1 MHQGAIIHEFGDARN
16 VVELERYSLAPL
28 AANNVRI
35 RMTVR
40 AINPSDLITIS
51 GAYRSRTQLPFLP
64 GFEGVGVVEDLGT
77 QISGIMRGARVIPI
91 GSAGAWQ
98 EVKDS
103 EAAWCLQ
110 VPDGIDD
117 EQAAMSYVNPMT
129 AWVMLHE
136 VAKVRP
142 GMRIAVTAAGSA
154 IGQMIVKLANIAGL
168 RPIALLRSERAAR
181 NIAGLSADL
190 IQYADSAE
198 SFNWSEVSTPTDKVD
213 VIFDCVGGQG
223 ALPLTHLL
231 RHNGMFIHYGLLSG
245 QPIPSKL
252 WSARP
257 DIEFQMFHLR
267 NWIREVQLEKVHSTY
282 AQVSALIANGDIHSK
297 VRSRYQLN
305 DVRTALRDASNP
317 LAEGK
322 VLIAH

>member
-1 MHQGAIIHEFGDARN
+1 MHQRAIIHEFGDARE
-16 VVELERYSLAPL
+16 VVKLESYRLAPL
-28 AANNVRI
+28 AADSVRI
-35 RMTVR
+35 RMTAR

-64 GFEGVGVVEDLGT
+64 GFEGVGVVEALGA
-77 QISGIMRGARVIPI
+77 QINGIARGARVIPI

-98 EVKDS
+98 DVKDS

-136 VAKVRP
+136 VAKIRP

-154 IGQMIVKLANIAGL
+154 IGQMIIKLANIAGL
-168 RPIALLRSERAAR
+168 RPVALLRSESAAR
-181 NIAGLSADL
+181 NIADLSADL

-198 SFNWSEVSTPTDKVD
+198 SFNWNEAAKPVDKVD

-223 ALPLTHLL
+223 ALPLVHLL

-245 QPIPSKL
+245 QPIPSRL

-257 DIEFQMFHLR
+257 DIGFQMFHLR
-267 NWIREVQLEKVHSTY
+267 SWIREVQLEKVHSTY
-282 AQVSALIANGDIHSK
+282 AQVCALIANGDIHSK
-297 VRSRYQLN
+297 VRRRYRLN
-305 DVRTALRDASNP
+305 DVSAALRDATRP

>member
-1 MHQGAIIHEFGDARN
+1 MK
-16 VVELERYSLAPL
+16 LESHGLAPL
-28 AANNVRI
+28 AANSVRI
-35 RMTVR
+35 RMTAR

-64 GFEGVGVVEDLGT
+64 GFEGVGVVEELGA
-77 QISGIMRGARVIPI
+77 QVSGIAKGARVIPI

-98 EVKDS
+98 DVKDS

-110 VPDGIDD
+110 VPDGVDD

-129 AWVMLHE
+129 AWGMLHE

-168 RPIALLRSERAAR
+168 RPIALLRSERAKR
-181 NIAGLSADL
+181 NLAGLSADL
-190 IQYADSAE
+190 IQYAGSTESLHGSDVSAP
-198 SFNWSEVSTPTDKVD
+198 VDKVD
-213 VIFDCVGGQG
+213 AIFDCVGGQG

-252 WSARP
+252 WSERP
-257 DIEFQMFHLR
+257 DIDFQMFHLR
-267 NWIREVQLEKVHSTY
+267 SWIREIPFEKVQATY
-282 AQVSALIANGDIHSK
+282 AQVGALIANGEIRSNI
-297 VRSRYQLN
+297 RSRYRLN
-305 DVRTALRDASNP
+305 DVKAALRDASNP

-322 VLIAH
+322 VLIAP